1 MKIGYARVSTEAQNL
16 DRQIDSL
23 QQSGVDRRNIYQE
36 KYTGTAISRPIF
48 NRMIEELQ
56 PGDTIYVT
64 DLSRISR
71 SRNDLLDIIE
81 TISKK
86 GATLVSLLDSWF
98 NMDKNDA
105 FSKLL
110 LNFIASLNEFERNL
124 LSERSKE
131 GVAAARQR
139 GKHPGRPTGVNPE
152 VIKQVLAVQK
162 LCNDGNMTI
171 SEACRTVQ
179 LSRATY
185 YLYNKKM

>member
-16 DRQIDSL
+16 DRQIDAL
-23 QQSGVDRRNIYQE
+23 TKCGVDRRNIYQE

-48 NRMIEELQ
+48 DRMIDELQ
-56 PGDTIYVT
+56 PGDIIYVT

-81 TISKK
+81 TISHK
-86 GATLVSLLDSWF
+86 GATLISLVDTWF

-110 LNFIASLNEFERNL
+110 LSFIASLNEFERNL

-139 GKHPGRPTGVNPE
+139 GKHPGRPKGLNAE
-152 VIKQVLAVQK
+152 VIKQVRSVQQ
-162 LCNDGNMTI
+162 LCKDGNMSV
-171 SEACRTVQ
+171 SEACRTLQ

-185 YLYNKKM
+185 YHYKRNL

>member
-16 DRQIDSL
+16 DRQIDAL
-23 QQSGVDRRNIYQE
+23 TKCGVDRRNIYQE

-48 NRMIEELQ
+48 DRMIDELQ
-56 PGDTIYVT
+56 PGDIIYVT

-81 TISKK
+81 TISHK
-86 GATLVSLLDSWF
+86 GATLISLVDTWF

-110 LNFIASLNEFERNL
+110 LSFIASLNEFERNL

-139 GKHPGRPTGVNPE
+139 GKHPGRPKGLNAE
-152 VIKQVLAVQK
+152 VIKQVRSVQQ
-162 LCNDGNMTI
+162 LCKDGTNCI
-171 SEACRTVQ
+171 EKQ
-179 LSRATY
+179 I
-185 YLYNKKM
+185 KK